1 MSVMDVAEQVG
12 TVEFTPKAAFVTNE
26 IEGAKVRT
34 QIAAA
39 TKSRLY
45 SFDVEA
51 LESHVQKLGAV
62 ACGASGG

>member
-1 MSVMDVAEQVG
+1 MDVAEQVG
-12 TVEFTPKAAFVTNE
+12 AVEFTPKAAFVTNE
-26 IEGAKVRT
+26 IGGVKVRT

-51 LESHVQKLGAV
+51 LESHVQKLDAAV
-62 ACGASGG
+62 RAAGGG